1 MKKSI
6 FLLLMTAGFCSSIF
20 AQTQTPAPPAP
31 LSGAKIEFVNPVHDF
46 GNIKQGVPASADFVF
61 KNTGT
66 APLIL
71 TNVQA
76 SCGCTVPTWPREPI
90 APGGTAKITATYNAA
105 SIGNFGKSITVTHNG
120 ASATDILTIKGVV
133 MSPPVETPAPVV
145 TPQ

>member
-1 MKKSI
+1 MKKTI
-6 FLLLMTAGFCSSIF
+6 VLLLMTAGICTTIF
-20 AQTQTPAPPAP
+20 SQETPTQTPTPP
-31 LSGAKIEFVNPVHDF
+31 SGAKIEFVNPVHDF
-46 GNIKQGVPASADFVF
+46 GDIKQGTPASADFVF

-105 SIGNFGKSITVTHNG
+105 SAGNFGKSITVTHNG
-120 ASATDILTIKGVV
+120 ASGTDVLTIKGVV
-133 MSPPVETPAPVV
+133 VAPPAETPSPVIS
-145 TPQ
+145 PQ